1 MKQRN
6 FIALLVLF
14 VALSIIATSCAPA
27 PAAPVVTTQI
37 VKETVVVPG
46 EAEVQIKEVVKTVV
60 VEPTKASLGE
70 GGIKVI
76 PFLTNESD
84 PESVAVFQEIFSEFS
99 AENPDT
105 TIDLVIGGHGD
116 IGQRVVAAA
125 SVGAD
130 LGVITVPPRDMQS
143 FVQAGYL
150 MPLDDVVEAIGADQ
164 FKPGALLRGDD
175 GHVYAIGYAGGVQGT
190 LWVRDDLLQEAGVEA
205 PKTYEELLAAA
216 EALTKDTDGDGDID
230 IYGIGLPVGPDGAT
244 GDRFTNFV
252 YENCGD
258 YFDKQGNL
266 VFNKPQVLD
275 AIKRYIELTKYA
287 PPDVTGWS
295 WFDGLDAFLSGKIA
309 MHPYGGRLGVRLETA
324 NPEMRANTS
333 VVMLPVGDK
342 TQAVQAS
349 YDYLSVFSDTLY
361 PEESKN
367 FLEFFLTGDRLA
379 RFELTVPGHLIPP
392 TSELSQTILDSD
404 NEYVQKYKSD
414 VETLF
419 GVADHGSTPV
429 VFMGAVDTDTCEFNP
444 TYNPMPWS
452 SEIFGRTPTI
462 TAEML
467 QRIVVNGE
475 DPEAAWTW
483 AYTEMERIANEW
495 KAANPD
501 WQPMDQ

>member
-1 MKQRN
+1 MNRKSS
-6 FIALLVLF
+6 ALLVLI
-14 VALSIIATSCAPA
+14 VVLAIIATSCAPA
-27 PAAPVVTTQI
+27 AAPAVTTQV

-46 EAEVQIKEVVKTVV
+46 EPEVQIKEVVKTVV
-60 VEPTKASLGE
+60 VEPTKAALAE

-84 PESVAVFQEIFSEFS
+84 PESVAVFQQIFAEYSEQ
-99 AENPDT
+99 NPDV

-130 LGVITVPPRDMQS
+130 LGVILVPPRDMQS
-143 FVQAGYL
+143 FIQAGYL

-175 GHVYAIGYAGGVQGT
+175 GHVYAIAYAGGVHA
-190 LWVRDDLLQEAGVEA
+190 LWVRKDLLAKAGLEA
-205 PKTYEELLAAA
+205 PTTYDELLATAK
-216 EALTKDTDGDGDID
+216 ALTQDTNGDGNID

-275 AIKRYIELTKYA
+275 AVKRYVELTQYA

-295 WFDGLDAFLSGKIA
+295 WFEGLDAFLSGKVA

-324 NPEMRANTS
+324 NPEMRANTG
-333 VVMLPVGDK
+333 VIMLPVGEK
-342 TQAVQAS
+342 TKAVFAS
-349 YDYLSVFSDTLY
+349 YDYLSVFSGTLY

-367 FLEFFLTGDRLA
+367 FLQFFFTGDRLA

-392 TSELSQTILDSD
+392 TNAMADEILNSD
-404 NEYVQKYKSD
+404 NEYVKKYKAD

-419 GVADHGSTPV
+419 GAANYGATPI

-444 TYNPMPWS
+444 VYNPMPWS

-475 DPEAAWTW
+475 TPEAAWEW
-483 AYTEMERIANEW
+483 AYTEMERIAKEW
-495 KAANPD
+495 KAAHPD
-501 WQPMDQ
+501 WKPMAQ